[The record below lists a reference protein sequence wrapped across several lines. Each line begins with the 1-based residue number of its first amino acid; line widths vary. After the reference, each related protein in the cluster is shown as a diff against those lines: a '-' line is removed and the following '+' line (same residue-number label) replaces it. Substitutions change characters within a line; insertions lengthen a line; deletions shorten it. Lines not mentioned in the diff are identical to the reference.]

1 MALQPEQIIEKIAPI
16 FTQGIIVIIGIA
28 FVMIVFKLILKSI
41 FKPKEKSYVS
51 EPRYR
56 EEESS
61 YQPSGK
67 CEEMGAIKVLL
78 LIILVQT
85 SYITYSL
92 FQLGVGD

>member
-41 FKPKEKSYVS
+41 FKPKEKSYES

-56 EEESS
+56 EESS
-61 YQPSGK
+61 DQLSGK

-92 FQLGVGD
+92 FQLGIGD

>member
-16 FTQGIIVIIGIA
+16 FTQGIIIIIGIA

-56 EEESS
+56 EESS

-78 LIILVQT
+78 LIILLQT